1 MTQSKPAAEYRAFN
15 ALNWHIR
22 FWTFLGLNP
31 IKSQNTFIKS
41 AWFLFSVVLHFLI
54 NIYLPLHL
62 VIGLFD
68 LKHPRDIIEN
78 LANTSNQIITT
89 AKTYVLWKNLG
100 RIYEIGDISETFE
113 RDVKDEK
120 ESFRFILDFRKNS
133 KKYTILF
140 IVVYG
145 LCMTLGGFSL
155 FVKIQSHRQFFPGYY
170 PFNID
175 MSEGVFKAVCI
186 YQYVS
191 WTIQGTANIFFD
203 TYPAI
208 LMFLLV
214 QHLRIMNLKI
224 SRIGHDLNRTPL
236 ENQEIL
242 KEATKHHKIIMDL
255 FKTISDAVS
264 STSFAL
270 FLVSSLNIVACI
282 VIISYFSENM
292 FHKCYYLALMIC
304 YCMQTAFISYY
315 GSEFE
320 AEIHQTTTSLYFCNW
335 YEQTRIFKKDF
346 LIFMENSLK
355 KYSFSAGYV
364 MPINKNTYLGVL
376 KSTYSIYALL
386 NGFKDKLNN

>member
-1 MTQSKPAAEYRAFN
+1 MELTETVTEDRAFN
-15 ALNWHIR
+15 ALDWHIR
-22 FWTFLGLNP
+22 FWTFLGLTP
-31 IKSQNTFIKS
+31 IKSQSTFVK
-41 AWFLFSVVLHFLI
+41 AGWLLFSAFLHFLI

-62 VIGLFD
+62 IIGLFD
-68 LKHPRDIIEN
+68 LRHPRDIIEN

-89 AKTYVLWKNLG
+89 AKTYVLWKNLH

-113 RDVKDEK
+113 LVIKDEK
-120 ESFRFILDFRKNS
+120 ECFKFIKDFKRNS

-145 LCMTLGGFSL
+145 SCMTLGGFSL
-155 FVKIQSHRQFFPGYY
+155 IAKIQNNRQFFPGYY
-170 PFNID
+170 PFDIN
-175 MSEGVFKAVCI
+175 MSDSLFKAVCI
-186 YQYVS
+186 YQYIS

-208 LMFLLV
+208 LMFLVV
-214 QHLRIMNLKI
+214 QHLKIMNLKI
-224 SRIGHDLNRTPL
+224 SRIGYDGAKSNL
-236 ENQEIL
+236 ENEEIL
-242 KEATKHHKIIMDL
+242 KEAAKHHKVIMDL
-255 FKTISDAVS
+255 FKTINEAVS

-282 VIISYFSENM
+282 VIITYYSENM
-292 FHKCYYLALMIC
+292 FHRLYYLALMIC

-320 AEIHQTTTSLYFCNW
+320 AEVHKTTTSLYFSNW
-335 YEQTRIFKKDF
+335 YEQTRIFKKHF
-346 LIFMENSLK
+346 MIFMENSLR
-355 KYSFSAGYV
+355 KYNFSAGYV

-386 NGFKDKLNN
+386 NGFKDNLNN